1 MSEAGEKPAGFLGG
15 ISPLPLLIFAAI
27 DLMLAFFLLV
37 DGGFTIHFA
46 LVAVIGVGLAVLGL
60 MGLRRSSEE
69 APGGEAPV

>member
-1 MSEAGEKPAGFLGG
+1 MSETDEKPAGFLGG
-15 ISPLPLLIFAAI
+15 IPPLPLLIFAAI

-69 APGGEAPV
+69 ASGGEAPG